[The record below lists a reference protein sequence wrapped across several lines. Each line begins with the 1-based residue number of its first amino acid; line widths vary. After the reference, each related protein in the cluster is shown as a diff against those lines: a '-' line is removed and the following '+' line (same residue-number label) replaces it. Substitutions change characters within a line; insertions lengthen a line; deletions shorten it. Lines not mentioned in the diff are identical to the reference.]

1 VKEKAPEDGTPPVG
15 PARATVPA
23 ARRLPDRQGGKA
35 IEKRINYMRT
45 RLTELLGIEHPVM
58 LAGMG
63 GVSYSA
69 LAAAVSEA
77 GGFGCLGAST
87 MGDATMVAEMTAVR
101 DATGKPFGVDLLTA
115 MPGGMT
121 DQVQLIID
129 GGAKAFV
136 AGLGVPT
143 EVVEQCHRNG
153 LLVVSMCGKV
163 EHAVRAVEAGCDLV
177 VAQGT
182 EAGGHTGQVA
192 SFPLIPQIVDAVGR
206 HVPVVAAGGIFDGRG
221 LAAALA
227 LGADGVWIGTRFIA
241 TPEARGVL
249 GYKEKLVASREDQT
263 TVSRAYSGKTMRV
276 LRNSHTDYFDAHP
289 EELKKFPEQLGLA
302 YGAGVMHLGGDS
314 FTDGVDVDKECYPA
328 GQGVGAITELVPAGE
343 LVRRFVAEAEAAL
356 DRLPSLR

>member
-1 VKEKAPEDGTPPVG
+1 
-15 PARATVPA
+15 
-23 ARRLPDRQGGKA
+23 
-35 IEKRINYMRT
+35 MRT
-45 RLTELLGIEHPVM
+45 RLTELLGVEHPVM

-63 GVSYSA
+63 GVSYSE
-69 LAAAVSEA
+69 LVTAVSAA

-87 MGDATMVAEMTAVR
+87 MGNEKMEEEISAVR
-101 DATGKPFGVDLLTA
+101 KATDKPFGVDLLTA
-115 MPGGMT
+115 MPGGMSE
-121 DQVQLIID
+121 QVQMIIE
-129 GGAKAFV
+129 GGATAFV

-143 EVVEQCHRNG
+143 EVVDQCHRNNVI
-153 LLVVSMCGKV
+153 VVSMCGKV

-192 SFPLIPQIVDAVGR
+192 SFPLIPQIVDAVGDR
-206 HVPVVAAGGIFDGRG
+206 VPVVAAGGIFDGRG

-227 LGADGVWIGTRFIA
+227 LGADGIWVGTRFIA

-249 GYKEKLVASREDQT
+249 GYKEKLLSSREDQT

-276 LRNSHTDYFDAHP
+276 VRNAYTDHFESHP

-302 YGAGVMHLGGDS
+302 YSSGVMHLGGDS
-314 FTDGVDVDKECYPA
+314 FTDGVDVDQECYPA
-328 GQGVGAITELVPAGE
+328 GQGVGAISELVPAGE

-356 DRLPSLR
+356 DRLPALR